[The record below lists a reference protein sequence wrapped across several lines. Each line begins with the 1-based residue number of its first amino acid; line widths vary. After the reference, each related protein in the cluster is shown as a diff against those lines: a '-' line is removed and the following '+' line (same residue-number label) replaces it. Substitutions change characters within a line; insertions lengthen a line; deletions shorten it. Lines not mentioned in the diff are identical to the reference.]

1 MSQGRRATI
10 LVVEDEPA
18 LRRIAL
24 RILGAAGYDVLLADR
39 AEDALSRIA
48 LGQPI
53 DLVICDLNLPDMNGL
68 TFYQRLRGQGFPGRF
83 LLVSGSEREDV
94 VRQHTLPLGVPFLQK
109 PWTIQALANAVRELL
124 GD

>member
-1 MSQGRRATI
+1 MSRGRRATI

-53 DLVICDLNLPDMNGL
+53 NLVICDLNLPDMNG
-68 TFYQRLRGQGFPGRF
+68 
-83 LLVSGSEREDV
+83 
-94 VRQHTLPLGVPFLQK
+94 
-109 PWTIQALANAVRELL
+109 
-124 GD
+124 